1 MVSSIVKSTSDLT
14 RIDRAHFRNY
24 SESALQFEVVYYV
37 LTLDFNRYM
46 DIQQEINLAI
56 LREFRRLGVDFA
68 FPTRPLYLAQQ
79 TFGEKR
85 NLA

>member
-1 MVSSIVKSTSDLT
+1 
-14 RIDRAHFRNY
+14 
-24 SESALQFEVVYYV
+24 
-37 LTLDFNRYM
+37 M

-68 FPTRPLYLAQQ
+68 FPTRTVYLAQQ

-85 NLA
+85 NVA